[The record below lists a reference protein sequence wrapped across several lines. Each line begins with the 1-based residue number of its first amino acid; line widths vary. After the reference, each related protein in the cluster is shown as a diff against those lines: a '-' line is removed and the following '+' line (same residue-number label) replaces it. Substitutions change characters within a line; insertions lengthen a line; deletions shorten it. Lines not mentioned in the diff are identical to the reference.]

1 MVHVPRH
8 SASRWIYI
16 VVTDANEILAQS
28 DGTTLSPHT
37 PEGEDFGTACVLSAS
52 EKFQRDDLGWAALP
66 QYERDVGG

>member
-1 MVHVPRH
+1 M
-8 SASRWIYI
+8 
-16 VVTDANEILAQS
+16 TDANEILAQS